1 MEGNDSIQGKLSNS
15 FNNFLNYY
23 LVPGDSIENASKRV
37 LLTTQLIFSFAIGS
51 TSFLLFC
58 FLRTRWSSMYSP
70 RLRLRGIA
78 PDPLP
83 SSFFGWIGP
92 LLRIS
97 EVEILD
103 RVGLDAAVVLLSP
116 IGIASYF
123 FDDNDFKFDDDG
135 HDDGDKPPDSK
146 SFLVA
151 YAIFTWVFSL
161 ATFYFSFYNYK
172 EFTHVRH
179 HYYLKRKD
187 TIATRTVMV
196 TGIPKNLQFD
206 KKLADFFESLELG
219 EIESAVIYRHVRKLR
234 YAIGLRTEYL
244 KNLEFA
250 YVQWLGN
257 PCLDPNYDPDELYKE
272 FEKSLNSEQPLSIN
286 SDGFSEHPVFSK
298 IKKKRPTMRTSLF
311 GQKVDKINYYTNL
324 FKQYDELVKRGRR
337 GAYSSSSVGFV
348 TFKSIVSAQI
358 ASQILIR
365 PEPFTC
371 YTSLAPEPPDSFLNS
386 VLEIIHD
393 PTGIANKLATTLPR
407 VSSFFVNFT
416 ALQGIGIVPFHL
428 LKLSDVILAWIM
440 RVIYSRTPRDYAE
453 ASAPPFL
460 NYGEELPQIIL
471 IFVIILVYSSIAPI
485 ILLFVY
491 FHPYETAGLAWPKI
505 FRRIIVGLYIYQ
517 LMMIGYFSLKKSYYL
532 TLATIPLPF
541 ITSLFFYYV
550 NQAYYRISTV
560 ISLQHLVETEKK
572 SQSIA
577 RIDNDENLS
586 NDQSSTGKDKRNVH
600 SDVLED
606 DLYHAAPDYYTD
618 YSQPPMSLTEGIL
631 NTGMRDYRNPSLVG
645 SLPILWL
652 PVKRSLKD
660 KSNQNGT
667 IGSRLGMDSDKKKD
681 KFSDLDANNNI
692 NLSAS
697 TASHDIQHQKNIDSE
712 LRLNQIIEDQDPNN
726 PNKIY
731 HPHSDEPAVGSSSSP
746 SSRDQDQ
753 TSSSSTPSQNSKSN
767 RAIISFGE
775 LAGSNFGF
783 DQNKKAD

>member
-1 MEGNDSIQGKLSNS
+1 
-15 FNNFLNYY
+15 
-23 LVPGDSIENASKRV
+23 
-37 LLTTQLIFSFAIGS
+37 
-51 TSFLLFC
+51 
-58 FLRTRWSSMYSP
+58 
-70 RLRLRGIA
+70 
-78 PDPLP
+78 
-83 SSFFGWIGP
+83 
-92 LLRIS
+92 
-97 EVEILD
+97 
-103 RVGLDAAVVLLSP
+103 
-116 IGIASYF
+116 
-123 FDDNDFKFDDDG
+123 
-135 HDDGDKPPDSK
+135 
-146 SFLVA
+146 
-151 YAIFTWVFSL
+151 
-161 ATFYFSFYNYK
+161 
-172 EFTHVRH
+172 
-179 HYYLKRKD
+179 
-187 TIATRTVMV
+187 
-196 TGIPKNLQFD
+196 
-206 KKLADFFESLELG
+206 
-219 EIESAVIYRHVRKLR
+219 
-234 YAIGLRTEYL
+234 
-244 KNLEFA
+244 
-250 YVQWLGN
+250 
-257 PCLDPNYDPDELYKE
+257 
-272 FEKSLNSEQPLSIN
+272 
-286 SDGFSEHPVFSK
+286 
-298 IKKKRPTMRTSLF
+298 
-311 GQKVDKINYYTNL
+311 
-324 FKQYDELVKRGRR
+324 
-337 GAYSSSSVGFV
+337 
-348 TFKSIVSAQI
+348 
-358 ASQILIR
+358 
-365 PEPFTC
+365 
-371 YTSLAPEPPDSFLNS
+371 
-386 VLEIIHD
+386 
-393 PTGIANKLATTLPR
+393 

-416 ALQGIGIVPFHL
+416 ALQGIGILLFHL
-428 LKLSDVILAWIM
+428 LNLSVAWIM

-485 ILLFVY
+485 ILLFGTIYFFFGYITYKYLLLYVY

-783 DQNKKAD
+783 DHDIQHQKNIDSELRLNQIIEDQDPNNPNKIYHPHSDEPAVGSSSSPSSRDQDQTSSSSTPSQNSKSNRAIISFGELAGSNFGFDQNKKAD